1 MKCARLGSFTDRPAS
16 QTDSDETCDLV
27 QQWSTRLVLR
37 LLIFFLVLFFFLI
50 LFFLSTGNINT
61 RPTVRRVRVQ
71 LIALV
76 NCNNIPRSKNESEQL
91 APIPATFRTFL
102 VTLFGCHLT
111 VASIEQLTS
120 LPKRLFGTSWGQQES
135 IRGLIFILCI
145 RGNPIGPITSRYE
158 RLIDHKLILSSLKLV
173 LSPLLDYR
181 FVLRVSP
188 PSSIRS
194 LRQLNCIHH

>member
-37 LLIFFLVLFFFLI
+37 LLIFFLVFFLI

-145 RGNPIGPITSRYE
+145 RGNPIGPITSSY
-158 RLIDHKLILSSLKLV
+158 
-173 LSPLLDYR
+173 
-181 FVLRVSP
+181 
-188 PSSIRS
+188 
-194 LRQLNCIHH
+194 